1 MTDHCASALAEVA
14 PDEEEET
21 TRLQPRTM
29 TSEYGE
35 SLEVMKAR
43 MRGLGLSE
51 DDIQQE
57 QEIREEYLAKLVE
70 EAQSALAAASTAAP
84 TAAPA
89 AAQAP
94 AAAEEEDYEMVD

>member
-1 MTDHCASALAEVA
+1 
-14 PDEEEET
+14 
-21 TRLQPRTM
+21 
-29 TSEYGE
+29 
-35 SLEVMKAR
+35 MKER
-43 MRGLGLSE
+43 MQAKGLSA

-57 QEIREEYLAKLVE
+57 QEIREEYMAGLVE

-94 AAAEEEDYEMVD
+94 AAAEEIFLEMMD